1 MSRYRICLQNAEA
14 DHCLVAAD
22 PVITSQFFSCWF
34 SASLSI
40 MPMSD
45 CCDSSLFSSVHTIRR
60 FTATYIGKPNQK
72 HFTPRK
78 HLHQRTFA
86 PALYTC
92 AFYTTSSFTPEAEDF
107 YTSRTL
113 QNATLDTLAQ
123 TKTRTMHGGS
133 ATLGCKKPDGKRPQ
147 HMRIQQCEAHDTMIR
162 PGTRHPVPFL
172 NNRAFILISGYL
184 SKMRFMRDF
193 LQTWKWDSS
202 KVYET

>member
-1 MSRYRICLQNAEA
+1 MKVLLSVKVQNLPTECAEA

-45 CCDSSLFSSVHTIRR
+45 CCDSSSFSSVHTIRR
-60 FTATYIGKPNQK
+60 FTATYIGKPTQK

-113 QNATLDTLAQ
+113 QNAIGNI
-123 TKTRTMHGGS
+123 HGNPRHS
-133 ATLGCKKPDGKRPQ
+133 STNKDENDAWRQ
-147 HMRIQQCEAHDTMIR
+147 
-162 PGTRHPVPFL
+162 RHPGMQKNPME
-172 NNRAFILISGYL
+172 NAL
-184 SKMRFMRDF
+184 SI
-193 LQTWKWDSS
+193 
-202 KVYET
+202 

>member
-1 MSRYRICLQNAEA
+1 MCRSWPLPCCCWPCHHLS
-14 DHCLVAAD
+14 V
-22 PVITSQFFSCWF
+22 FFLCWF

-45 CCDSSLFSSVHTIRR
+45 CCDSSSFSSVHTIRR

-92 AFYTTSSFTPEAEDF
+92 AFYTTSSSTPEAEDF

-113 QNATLDTLAQ
+113 QNPIGNI
-123 TKTRTMHGGS
+123 HGN
-133 ATLGCKKPDGKRPQ
+133 
-147 HMRIQQCEAHDTMIR
+147 
-162 PGTRHPVPFL
+162 PGHSSTNKDENDAWRQRHPGMQKNPMENALSIWGSSSARPMTPWSDQELVIPCRFWTTEHSFWSPAISQ
-172 NNRAFILISGYL
+172 NAFHARLPSNMEVG
-184 SKMRFMRDF
+184 
-193 LQTWKWDSS
+193 
-202 KVYET
+202 